1 MAKPASVLTT
11 SPFVNLNCI
20 HNHTPDRVQC
30 TRGKVAEG
38 STKEE
43 ASSPSACVALT
54 NANPSYLLKT
64 VLTKREEESVTGA
77 AEAILLGL
85 ENPTTNQVLILTF
98 HV

>member
-54 NANPSYLLKT
+54 NANPSHLLKT
-64 VLTKREEESVTGA
+64 ILTKSEEEGVTGT
-77 AEAILLGL
+77 AEAILFGL
-85 ENPTTNQVLILTF
+85 EDPASNQVFILTF